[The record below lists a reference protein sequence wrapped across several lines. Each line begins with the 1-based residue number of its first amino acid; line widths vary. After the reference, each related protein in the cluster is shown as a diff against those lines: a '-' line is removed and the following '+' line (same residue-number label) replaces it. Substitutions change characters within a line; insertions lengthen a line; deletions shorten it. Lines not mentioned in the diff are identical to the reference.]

1 MQLRER
7 LKVEMKEAMKAREA
21 LRLSTIRSILSLVK
35 NRDIELRRDL
45 DDSEI
50 TETIVTLCKQ
60 RRESI
65 RLFKEAGRQEL
76 VDKEEAELLLLM
88 EYLPRQLTRQELDTL
103 VDQAIMATS
112 ATSGKAMGKVM
123 KALSVLVSG
132 RADGK
137 LVSEVVKEKLA

>member
-1 MQLRER
+1 MQLQER
-7 LKVEMKEAMKAREA
+7 LNADLKEAMKSRDA
-21 LRLSTIRSILSLVK
+21 LRISAIRMLLSSVK
-35 NRDIELRRDL
+35 NRSIELRRDL
-45 DDSEI
+45 SDAEV

-76 VDKEEAELLLLM
+76 VEKEEAELALLTG
-88 EYLPRQLTRQELDTL
+88 YLPQQLTREELVSL
-103 VDQAIMATS
+103 VEKVIAETS
-112 ATSGKAMGKVM
+112 ATSGKDMGRVM
-123 KALSVLVSG
+123 KALQPQVSG

>member
-7 LKVEMKEAMKAREA
+7 LKTELKEAMKSREA
-21 LRLSTIRSILSLVK
+21 LIISTIRMVLSSVK
-35 NRDIELRRDL
+35 NRDIELRRELGDA
-45 DDSEI
+45 EI

-65 RLFKEAGRQEL
+65 RLFKEAGRQDL
-76 VDKEEAELLLLM
+76 VDKEEAELALLM
-88 EYLPRQLTRQELDTL
+88 GYLPQQLTREELASL
-103 VDQAIMATS
+103 VDKAIAETS
-112 ATSGKAMGKVM
+112 ATSGKDMGKVM
-123 KALSVLVSG
+123 KALQPSVSG

>member
-7 LKVEMKEAMKAREA
+7 LQTEMKEAMKSRDA
-21 LRLSTIRSILSLVK
+21 LRLSTIRMVISSVK
-35 NRDIELRRDL
+35 NRDIELRRELGDA
-45 DDSEI
+45 EI

-76 VDKEEAELLLLM
+76 VDKEEAELALLM
-88 EYLPRQLTRQELDTL
+88 SFLPQQLTREELASL
-103 VDQAIMATS
+103 VDKVILETS
-112 ATSGKAMGKVM
+112 ATSGKDMGKVM
-123 KALSVLVSG
+123 KALTPLVSG
-132 RADGK
+132 RAEGK

>member
-7 LKVEMKEAMKAREA
+7 LNAAMKDAMKSRDA
-21 LRLSTIRSILSLVK
+21 LRLSAIRMLLSSVK
-35 NRDIELRRDL
+35 NREIELRREL
-45 DDSEI
+45 SETEI

-65 RLFKEAGRQEL
+65 RLFKEAGRQDL
-76 VDKEEAELLLLM
+76 VDKEEAELALLM
-88 EYLPRQLTRQELDTL
+88 DFLPQQLTREEIESL
-103 VDQAIMATS
+103 VDKVIAETA
-112 ATSGKAMGKVM
+112 ATSGKDMGKVM
-123 KALSVLVSG
+123 KALQPLVSG

>member
-7 LKVEMKEAMKAREA
+7 LQAEMKEAMKSRDA
-21 LRLSTIRSILSLVK
+21 LRLSVIRGILSSVK
-35 NRDIELRRDL
+35 NRDIELRRELGDA
-45 DDSEI
+45 EI

-76 VDKEEAELLLLM
+76 VDKEEAELALLM
-88 EYLPRQLTRQELDTL
+88 SFLPQQLTREELASL
-103 VDQAIMATS
+103 VDKVILETS
-112 ATSGKAMGKVM
+112 ATSGKDMGKVM
-123 KALSVLVSG
+123 KALTPLVSG
-132 RADGK
+132 RAEGK

>member
-7 LKVEMKEAMKAREA
+7 LTADMKDAMKSRDA
-21 LRLSTIRSILSLVK
+21 LRLSTIRMLISSVK
-35 NRDIELRRDL
+35 NREIELRREL
-45 DDSEI
+45 GEAEI
-50 TETIVTLCKQ
+50 TETIVTICKQ

-76 VDKEEAELLLLM
+76 VDKEEAELALLM
-88 EYLPRQLTRQELDTL
+88 GYLPQQLTREELESL
-103 VDQAIMATS
+103 VAKVITETS
-112 ATSGKAMGKVM
+112 ATSGKDMGRVM
-123 KALSVLVSG
+123 KALQPLVSG

>member
-1 MQLRER
+1 MQLQER
-7 LKVEMKEAMKAREA
+7 LNADLKEAMKSRDA
-21 LRLSTIRSILSLVK
+21 LRISTIRMLLSSVK
-35 NRDIELRRDL
+35 NRAIELRRDL
-45 DDSEI
+45 SDAEV

-76 VDKEEAELLLLM
+76 VDKEEAELELLTG
-88 EYLPRQLTRQELDTL
+88 YLPQQLTREELVSL
-103 VDQAIMATS
+103 VEKVIAETS
-112 ATSGKAMGKVM
+112 ATSGKDMGKVM
-123 KALSVLVSG
+123 KAIQPLVSG

>member
-1 MQLRER
+1 MQLQER
-7 LKVEMKEAMKAREA
+7 LNADLKEAMKSRDA
-21 LRLSTIRSILSLVK
+21 LRISTIRMLLSSVK
-35 NRDIELRRDL
+35 NRAIELRRDL
-45 DDSEI
+45 SDAEV

-76 VDKEEAELLLLM
+76 VDKEEAELGLLTG
-88 EYLPRQLTRQELDTL
+88 YLPQQLTREELVSL
-103 VDQAIMATS
+103 VEKVIAETS
-112 ATSGKAMGKVM
+112 ATSGKDMGKVM
-123 KALSVLVSG
+123 KAIQPLVSG

>member
-7 LKVEMKEAMKAREA
+7 LNAAMKDAMKSRDA
-21 LRLSTIRSILSLVK
+21 LRLSAIRMLLSSVK
-35 NRDIELRRDL
+35 NREIELRREL
-45 DDSEI
+45 GETEI

-65 RLFKEAGRQEL
+65 RLFKEAGRQDL
-76 VDKEEAELLLLM
+76 VDKEEAELALLM
-88 EYLPRQLTRQELDTL
+88 DFLPQQLTREEIESL
-103 VDQAIMATS
+103 VDKVIAETA
-112 ATSGKAMGKVM
+112 ATSGKDMGKVM
-123 KALSVLVSG
+123 KALQPLVSG

>member
-7 LKVEMKEAMKAREA
+7 LNAELKEAMRSRDT
-21 LRLSTIRSILSLVK
+21 LRLSTIRMVLSSVK
-35 NRDIELRRDL
+35 NRDIELRREL
-45 DDSEI
+45 NDSEI

-76 VDKEEAELLLLM
+76 VDKEEAELALLM
-88 EYLPRQLTRQELDTL
+88 GYLPQQLTREELEAL
-103 VDQAIMATS
+103 VMKIIAEVGATG
-112 ATSGKAMGKVM
+112 GKDMGKVM
-123 KALSVLVSG
+123 KTIQPQVAG

>member
-7 LKVEMKEAMKAREA
+7 LTSEMKEAMKSRDA
-21 LRLSTIRSILSLVK
+21 LRLSVIRGILSSVK
-35 NRDIELRRDL
+35 NRDIELRRELGDA
-45 DDSEI
+45 EI

-76 VDKEEAELLLLM
+76 VDKEEAELALLL
-88 EYLPRQLTRQELDTL
+88 EFLPRQLTREELQSL
-103 VDQAIMATS
+103 VDQAIAETS
-112 ATSGKAMGKVM
+112 ATSGKDMGKVM
-123 KALSVLVSG
+123 KALAPSVSG

>member
-1 MQLRER
+1 MQLQER
-7 LKVEMKEAMKAREA
+7 LNADLKEAMKSRDA
-21 LRLSTIRSILSLVK
+21 LRISAIRMLLSSVK
-35 NRDIELRRDL
+35 NRAIELRRDL
-45 DDSEI
+45 SDAEV

-76 VDKEEAELLLLM
+76 VEKEEAELELLM
-88 EYLPRQLTRQELDTL
+88 TYLPQQLTREELVSL
-103 VDQAIMATS
+103 VEKVIAETS
-112 ATSGKAMGKVM
+112 ATSGKDMGRVM
-123 KALSVLVSG
+123 KALQPQVSG

>member
-7 LKVEMKEAMKAREA
+7 LNAEMKQAMKDRDS
-21 LRLSTIRSILSLVK
+21 LRLSTIRMILSTVK
-35 NRDIELRRDL
+35 NRDIEKRSELSDA
-45 DDSEI
+45 EI

-76 VDKEEAELLLLM
+76 VDKEEAELKLM
-88 EYLPRQLTRQELDTL
+88 QEFLPQQLTREELETL
-103 VDQAIMATS
+103 VEEAIAATS
-112 ATSGKAMGKVM
+112 ASGGKDMGKVM
-123 KALSVLVSG
+123 KHLQPSVSG

>member
-7 LKVEMKEAMKAREA
+7 LNAELKEAMRSRDT
-21 LRLSTIRSILSLVK
+21 LRLSTIRMVLSSVK
-35 NRDIELRRDL
+35 NRDIELRREL
-45 DDSEI
+45 NDSEI

-76 VDKEEAELLLLM
+76 VDKEEAELALLM
-88 EYLPRQLTRQELDTL
+88 GYLPQQLTREELAEL
-103 VDQAIMATS
+103 VTKVIAEVGATG
-112 ATSGKAMGKVM
+112 GKSMGKVM
-123 KALSVLVSG
+123 KAIQPQVAG

>member
-7 LKVEMKEAMKAREA
+7 LTAELKEAMKSRDT
-21 LRLSTIRSILSLVK
+21 LRLSTIRMVLSSVK
-35 NRDIELRRDL
+35 NRDIELRREL
-45 DDSEI
+45 NDSEI

-76 VDKEEAELLLLM
+76 VDKEEAELALLM
-88 EYLPRQLTRQELDTL
+88 GYLPQQLTREELESL
-103 VDQAIMATS
+103 VMKVIAEVG
-112 ATSGKAMGKVM
+112 ATSGKDMGKVM
-123 KALSVLVSG
+123 KTLQPQVAG
-132 RADGK
+132 RAEGK

>member
-7 LKVEMKEAMKAREA
+7 LNAAMKDAMKSRDA
-21 LRLSTIRSILSLVK
+21 LRLSAIRMLLSSVK
-35 NRDIELRRDL
+35 NREIELRREL
-45 DDSEI
+45 SETEI

-65 RLFKEAGRQEL
+65 RLFKEAGRQDL
-76 VDKEEAELLLLM
+76 VDKEEAELALLVSF
-88 EYLPRQLTRQELDTL
+88 LPQQLTREELVSL
-103 VDQAIMATS
+103 VDKVITETS
-112 ATSGKAMGKVM
+112 ATSGKDMGKVM
-123 KALSVLVSG
+123 KALQPLVSG

>member
-7 LKVEMKEAMKAREA
+7 LQTEMKEAMKSRDA
-21 LRLSTIRSILSLVK
+21 LRLSTIRMVISSVK
-35 NRDIELRRDL
+35 NRDIELRRELGDA
-45 DDSEI
+45 EI

-76 VDKEEAELLLLM
+76 VDKEEAELALLM
-88 EYLPRQLTRQELDTL
+88 SFLPQQLTREELESL
-103 VDQAIMATS
+103 VDKVILETS
-112 ATSGKAMGKVM
+112 ATSGKEMGKVM
-123 KALSVLVSG
+123 KALTPLVSG

>member
-7 LKVEMKEAMKAREA
+7 LTAELKDAMKSRDT
-21 LRLSTIRSILSLVK
+21 LRLSVVRMVLSSVK
-35 NRDIELRRDL
+35 NRDIELRREMNDA
-45 DDSEI
+45 EI

-76 VDKEEAELLLLM
+76 VDKEEAELAFM
-88 EYLPRQLTRQELDTL
+88 MQFLPQQLTREEVTSL
-103 VDQAIMATS
+103 VDKAIAETS
-112 ATSGKAMGKVM
+112 AAGAKDMGKVM
-123 KALSVLVSG
+123 KALMPAVTG

>member
-7 LKVEMKEAMKAREA
+7 LTAEMKAAMKNRDA
-21 LRLSTIRSILSLVK
+21 LKLSVIRMILSSVK
-35 NRDIELRRDL
+35 NRDIELRHELGDA
-45 DDSEI
+45 EI
-50 TETIVTLCKQ
+50 TETIATLCKQ

-76 VDKEEAELLLLM
+76 VDKEEAELALM
-88 EYLPRQLTRQELDTL
+88 TEFLPQQLTREELEAL
-103 VDQAIMATS
+103 VMQAIADTQ
-112 ATSGKAMGKVM
+112 ASGGKDMGKVM
-123 KALSVLVSG
+123 KALLPSVSG

>member
-7 LKVEMKEAMKAREA
+7 LNAELKEAMKSRDA
-21 LRLSTIRSILSLVK
+21 LRLSTIRMVLSSVK
-35 NRDIELRRDL
+35 NRDIELRREL
-45 DDSEI
+45 SDSEI

-76 VDKEEAELLLLM
+76 VDKEEAELALLM
-88 EYLPRQLTRQELDTL
+88 DYLPQQLTREELGDL
-103 VDQAIMATS
+103 VAKVIAEVGATG
-112 ATSGKAMGKVM
+112 GKDMGKVM
-123 KALSVLVSG
+123 KTLQPLVAG
-132 RADGK
+132 RAEGK

>member
-7 LKVEMKEAMKAREA
+7 LQTEMKEAMKSRDA
-21 LRLSTIRSILSLVK
+21 LRLSTIRMVISSVK
-35 NRDIELRRDL
+35 NRDIELRRELGDA
-45 DDSEI
+45 EI

-76 VDKEEAELLLLM
+76 VDKEEAELALLM
-88 EYLPRQLTRQELDTL
+88 SFLPQQLTREELESL
-103 VDQAIMATS
+103 VDKVILETS
-112 ATSGKAMGKVM
+112 ATSGKEMGKVM
-123 KALSVLVSG
+123 KALTPLVSG
-132 RADGK
+132 RAEGK

>member
-7 LKVEMKEAMKAREA
+7 LNAELKEAMRSRDT
-21 LRLSTIRSILSLVK
+21 LRLSTIRMVLSSVK
-35 NRDIELRRDL
+35 NRDIELRREL
-45 DDSEI
+45 NDSEI

-76 VDKEEAELLLLM
+76 VDKEEAELALLM
-88 EYLPRQLTRQELDTL
+88 GYLPQQLTREELADL
-103 VDQAIMATS
+103 VAKVIAEVGATG
-112 ATSGKAMGKVM
+112 GKDMGKVM
-123 KALSVLVSG
+123 KAIQPQVAG
-132 RADGK
+132 RAEGK

>member
-7 LKVEMKEAMKAREA
+7 LNAELKEAMRSRDT
-21 LRLSTIRSILSLVK
+21 LRLSTIRMVLSSVK
-35 NRDIELRRDL
+35 NRDIELRREL
-45 DDSEI
+45 NDSEI

-76 VDKEEAELLLLM
+76 VDKEEAELALLM
-88 EYLPRQLTRQELDTL
+88 GYLPQQLTREELEAL
-103 VDQAIMATS
+103 VMKVIAEVGATG
-112 ATSGKAMGKVM
+112 GKDMGKVM
-123 KALSVLVSG
+123 KTIQPQVAG

>member
-7 LKVEMKEAMKAREA
+7 LTAGMKEAMKTRDT
-21 LRLSTIRSILSLVK
+21 LRLSVIRMILSSVK
-35 NRDIELRRDL
+35 NRDIELRREM
-45 DDSEI
+45 DDQEI

-76 VDKEEAELLLLM
+76 VEKEEAELALM
-88 EYLPRQLTRQELDTL
+88 QDFLPQQLTREELESL
-103 VDQAIMATS
+103 VDSAISATS
-112 ATSGKAMGKVM
+112 ATSGKDMGKVM
-123 KALSVLVSG
+123 KHLQPLVSG

-137 LVSEVVKEKLA
+137 LVSEVVKQKLA

>member
-7 LKVEMKEAMKAREA
+7 LRAEMKEAMKSREV
-21 LRLSTIRSILSLVK
+21 LRLSTIRNVLSSVK
-35 NRDIELRRDL
+35 NREIELRRELGDP
-45 DDSEI
+45 EI

-76 VDKEEAELLLLM
+76 VDKEEAELALLLGF
-88 EYLPRQLTRQELDTL
+88 LPQQLSRQEVESL
-103 VDQAIMATS
+103 VDLAIAETS
-112 ATSGKAMGKVM
+112 ATSGKDMGKVM
-123 KALSVLVSG
+123 KVLQPSVSG

-137 LVSEVVKEKLA
+137 MVSEVVKEKLA